1 MASSRRDAE
10 AAVEGVLALAG
21 RLGPCAQSRSLGLL
35 AVLHLYRLELDE
47 ALQTASDG
55 IARAGNCPY
64 CLGHGHKIRGRIVF
78 QLGGQWTQDL
88 EKASELLIDRDRAG
102 YASVLMVRAKAI
114 ETENRRLA
122 VEHLM
127 QAHEITACYEDGDF
141 VCPSRTSSERA
152 ASYHRDTAM
161 NLAIVL
167 GNSVDDPACRALARE
182 KLPSIRRRYRRTDYL
197 YKGLVWCLEG
207 QLELDACIAAGH
219 FTRDGTW
226 QEGKT
231 AGRARDKVL
240 SRYRHAL
247 NALCDAEAPAELAA
261 LLADIGAVDRDALG
275 DVLLGDENVL
285 RKRVEAVLATL
296 PSEAAS
302 HTAELRAVLAGEPVK
317 VPEVEELRAALYAAA
332 RAGVPS
338 SLPAE
343 IVERIEDVQESAAV
357 VLTELDDVRPVP
369 PGERFRRALVALRRC
384 AESSG
389 APPAVV
395 RLGLEAAA

>member
-1 MASSRRDAE
+1 MTTSRQDAE
-10 AAVEGVLALAG
+10 IAVEGVLALTG
-21 RLGPCAQSRSLGLL
+21 KLGPCAESRGLSLL
-35 AVLHLYRLELDE
+35 AVLRLYRLELDE
-47 ALQTASDG
+47 ALQAASDA
-55 IARAGNCPY
+55 IDRAGSCPY
-64 CLGHGHKIRGRIVF
+64 CLGHGYKIRGRIAF
-78 QLGGQWTQDL
+78 QLEGEWVQDL
-88 EKASELLIDRDRAG
+88 EKASELLIERDCAG
-102 YASVLMVRAKAI
+102 YASVLMVRARAMQP
-114 ETENRRLA
+114 ENRRLA
-122 VEHLM
+122 VQLFM
-127 QAHEITACYEDGDF
+127 QAHEITACYDDGDF

-152 ASYHRDTAM
+152 ASYHRNAAT

-167 GNSVDDPACRALARE
+167 ANARDDSACLALARE
-182 KLPSIRRRYRRTDYL
+182 KLPSVRRKYRRTDHL
-197 YKGLVWCLEG
+197 PKGLVWWLEG
-207 QLELDACIAAGH
+207 QLELDSCIAAGH
-219 FTRDGTW
+219 CTEDGTW

-247 NALCDAEAPAELAA
+247 NSLCDAEAPAELAA
-261 LLADIGAVDRDALG
+261 LLADIGAIDREALI

-285 RKRVEAVLATL
+285 QERVEAVLATL
-296 PSEAAS
+296 PSEAAT
-302 HTAELRAVLAGEPVK
+302 HTAELRALLADEPVR

-332 RAGVPS
+332 CADVPR

-357 VLTELDDVRPVP
+357 VLSELDEVRPVS

-395 RLGLEAAA
+395 RLGARA